1 MSLFKKAPAADPG
14 EMVTVIGAEAA
25 IQGVVSAKGSLRV
38 DGRVEGSVVDGRT
51 VVIGAGG
58 RVEGDVSA
66 EAVVVGGEVRGN
78 VAASAQL
85 EILATGRVH
94 GDVRTPRLMVE
105 EGAIFNGRCEMGAPE
120 EAVAGR

>member
-1 MSLFKKAPAADPG
+1 MSLFKKTPSADPG

-38 DGRVEGSVVDGRT
+38 DGRVDGSVVDGRT
-51 VVIGAGG
+51 LVVGAGG

-78 VAASAQL
+78 INASVQL
-85 EILATGRVH
+85 EILSTGRVH
-94 GDVRTPRLMVE
+94 GDIRTPRLMVE
-105 EGAIFNGRCEMGAPE
+105 EGAIFNGRCEMGAVE
-120 EAVAGR
+120 EPASLS